1 MFIGEFHHTLDEKFR
16 FSFPKKFRNDLE
28 NGFVIT
34 RGVDNCLLV
43 YTNSEWEGFAND
55 VSTLPLTNKSARDF
69 QRHILSGAVEI
80 QLDKIGR
87 AILPEHLRN
96 FANIKKDI
104 VIAGI
109 GDKIEIWSEE
119 EWIKRI
125 TEISKSSDNIANS
138 MEGLGI

>member
-28 NGFVIT
+28 KGLIIT
-34 RGVDNCLLV
+34 RGVDNCLLI
-43 YTNSEWEGFAND
+43 YTNTEWEKFSFD
-55 VSTLPLTNKSARDF
+55 VSSLPLTNKSARDF

-80 QLDKIGR
+80 ELDKTGR
-87 AILPEHLRN
+87 AILPEHLRS
-96 FANIKKDI
+96 FASIKKDI

-109 GDKIEIWSEE
+109 GEKIEIWSEA
-119 EWIKRI
+119 EWQKRI
-125 TEISKSSDNIANS
+125 ESVSKSSDEIAAS